1 VRCTWTPRQRIT
13 SCGKLPVS
21 LCVVGIALKRPLLPS
36 LFWRS
41 SKHSFQETG
50 ILNQINRLRFEG
62 EDTTP
67 PAATSVM
74 AEPSSGAV
82 DNVSAE
88 SKARD
93 ADPTS
98 VAEQASGLAV
108 NISRSEDGV
117 TKVGGSS
124 RSPSAKTS
132 PHSRSSTTA
141 ASAKE
146 TLGTAASTRSEATSA
161 LQSPLRS
168 SRGTSAPA
176 TFDSRRDGSSP
187 GDPLNISGFT
197 ASSANSPFYSPVAH
211 YQYPSYSPGD
221 MQGNTAVA
229 YGTRSGGPENYVAH
243 MGTGIRAH
251 TPTCDAQLI
260 GASPEEAT
268 STDTGTHMYGRAT
281 GYSAGRVSA
290 AEARARVL
298 SGLLFSNTSSPGS
311 KTSGGVGAAGST
323 VVPTSTLTRVNSR
336 NALNALAALK
346 AASPPVA
353 VNGVGQLKSSNTTA
367 AKLVPVLSPIKKV
380 TSHSSISSSLGS
392 NSFLAAQYFSHNAT
406 ARSRSHSKVDEHD
419 YAFDIRALLADSPS
433 VAPAP
438 LIPSSAYAPGHQY
451 LYGSASSDA
460 CPSPLTANN
469 SANTSNCN
477 SRARSRGSSFNA
489 SYVQSGAYAH
499 TINESALMSRLHA
512 GSTSAVVSALRDG
525 GTPQQ
530 GTTSAAGSVKVRVSP
545 AHNSAPSST
554 EHSPSSAHKQSQSK
568 DSSRGHHDPGAVWTG
583 QAEVS
588 ASATLPQCL
597 PEERGYDYPSQYPPA
612 PNDCSSTRS
621 ASPAPSFASSLSSYD
636 SVPRELRG
644 LVETGSEA
652 AAALSAEDSD
662 KLALQY
668 CE

>member
-1 VRCTWTPRQRIT
+1 
-13 SCGKLPVS
+13 
-21 LCVVGIALKRPLLPS
+21 
-36 LFWRS
+36 
-41 SKHSFQETG
+41 
-50 ILNQINRLRFEG
+50 
-62 EDTTP
+62 
-67 PAATSVM
+67 M
-74 AEPSSGAV
+74 
-82 DNVSAE
+82 
-88 SKARD
+88 
-93 ADPTS
+93 
-98 VAEQASGLAV
+98 V
-108 NISRSEDGV
+108 NINRSEDGV

-132 PHSRSSTTA
+132 PHSRPSTA
-141 ASAKE
+141 AASGKE
-146 TLGTAASTRSEATSA
+146 VLGTAASTRSEATSA
-161 LQSPLRS
+161 LQSPMRS

-221 MQGNTAVA
+221 MQGNAAVA
-229 YGTRSGGPENYVAH
+229 YGARGGGEDYVAH

-260 GASPEEAT
+260 GTSPEEGT
-268 STDTGTHMYGRAT
+268 STDTGTHVYARAT
-281 GYSAGRVSA
+281 GYTGGRVSA

-298 SGLLFSNTSSPGS
+298 SGLLYSNTSSPGS
-311 KTSGGVGAAGST
+311 KTSGGVGAAGSA

-346 AASPPVA
+346 AASPPVSTTSTA
-353 VNGVGQLKSSNTTA
+353 VQLKPSNSTGT
-367 AKLVPVLSPIKKV
+367 KIVPVLSPIKKV

-392 NSFLAAQYFSHNAT
+392 NSFLAAQFFSHNPT

-438 LIPSSAYAPGHQY
+438 LIPSSAYAPNYQY

-489 SYVQSGAYAH
+489 SYVQSGGYAH

-512 GSTSAVVSALRDG
+512 NAGSSSAAVSALRDG

-530 GTTSAAGSVKVRVSP
+530 GTTSATGSVKVRVSP

-554 EHSPSSAHKQSQSK
+554 EHSPSSAHKQQLPK
-568 DSSRGHHDPGAVWTG
+568 DSSRGYNDPGAVWSG
-583 QAEVS
+583 QAGPLGWDPQGVCNTEAS
-588 ASATLPQCL
+588 ASATLSQDL
-597 PEERGYDYPSQYPPA
+597 PEEPGYGYPSQYPPV

>member
-1 VRCTWTPRQRIT
+1 LYLRY
-13 SCGKLPVS
+13 
-21 LCVVGIALKRPLLPS
+21 
-36 LFWRS
+36 S

-62 EDTTP
+62 EDAVP
-67 PAATSVM
+67 PATSVT
-74 AEPSSGAV
+74 AELSSGAG

-88 SKARD
+88 CKTRD

-98 VAEQASGLAV
+98 VAEQARGLAV

-132 PHSRSSTTA
+132 PHSRPSTA
-141 ASAKE
+141 AASGKD
-146 TLGTAASTRSEATSA
+146 TLGTAASTRSDATSA

-176 TFDSRRDGSSP
+176 TFDSRRGGSSP

-229 YGTRSGGPENYVAH
+229 YGTRGGGAEDYVAH
-243 MGTGIRAH
+243 METGIRAH
-251 TPTCDAQLI
+251 TPTCDALLI
-260 GASPEEAT
+260 GTSPEDAT
-268 STDTGTHMYGRAT
+268 STDTGTHVYARAT
-281 GYSAGRVSA
+281 GYSGGRVSA

-298 SGLLFSNTSSPGS
+298 SGLLYSNTSSPGS

-346 AASPPVA
+346 AASPPVSTTSTA
-353 VNGVGQLKSSNTTA
+353 VQLKSSNSTGT
-367 AKLVPVLSPIKKV
+367 KIVPVLSPIKKV

-438 LIPSSAYAPGHQY
+438 LIPSSAYAPGYQY

-512 GSTSAVVSALRDG
+512 NAGSSSAAVSALRDG

-530 GTTSAAGSVKVRVSP
+530 GASSATGSVKVRVSP
-545 AHNSAPSST
+545 AQAASLPSST

-568 DSSRGHHDPGAVWTG
+568 DGSRGHHDPGAAWSG
-583 QAEVS
+583 QAGALGWDAQGVCNAEMS
-588 ASATLPQCL
+588 ASATLPQCP
-597 PEERGYDYPSQYPPA
+597 PEEPGYDYPSQYPPA

>member
-1 VRCTWTPRQRIT
+1 
-13 SCGKLPVS
+13 
-21 LCVVGIALKRPLLPS
+21 
-36 LFWRS
+36 
-41 SKHSFQETG
+41 
-50 ILNQINRLRFEG
+50 
-62 EDTTP
+62 
-67 PAATSVM
+67 
-74 AEPSSGAV
+74 
-82 DNVSAE
+82 
-88 SKARD
+88 
-93 ADPTS
+93 
-98 VAEQASGLAV
+98 VAEQARGLAD

-132 PHSRSSTTA
+132 PHSRPSTA
-141 ASAKE
+141 AASGKE
-146 TLGTAASTRSEATSA
+146 TLGTAASTRSDATSA

-229 YGTRSGGPENYVAH
+229 YGSRGGGAEDYVAH

-260 GASPEEAT
+260 GTSPEEGT
-268 STDTGTHMYGRAT
+268 STDTGTHMYVRPT
-281 GYSAGRVSA
+281 GYSGGRVSA

-298 SGLLFSNTSSPGS
+298 SGLLYSNTSSPGS

-346 AASPPVA
+346 AASPPVSSTSTA
-353 VNGVGQLKSSNTTA
+353 VQLKSSNSTGT
-367 AKLVPVLSPIKKV
+367 KIVPVLSPIKKV

-392 NSFLAAQYFSHNAT
+392 NSFLAAQYFTHNPT

-438 LIPSSAYAPGHQY
+438 LIPSSAYAPSYQY

-489 SYVQSGAYAH
+489 SYVQTGAYAH

-512 GSTSAVVSALRDG
+512 NAGSSSAAVSALRDG

-530 GTTSAAGSVKVRVSP
+530 GTTSATGSVKVRVSP
-545 AHNSAPSST
+545 AHNSTPSST
-554 EHSPSSAHKQSQSK
+554 EHSPSSAHKQQLSK
-568 DSSRGHHDPGAVWTG
+568 DSSRAHHDPGAAWSG
-583 QAEVS
+583 QAGALGWDTQGVCNAETS
-588 ASATLPQCL
+588 ASAALPQCL
-597 PEERGYDYPSQYPPA
+597 PREPGYEGYEYPSQYPPA

>member
-1 VRCTWTPRQRIT
+1 
-13 SCGKLPVS
+13 
-21 LCVVGIALKRPLLPS
+21 
-36 LFWRS
+36 
-41 SKHSFQETG
+41 
-50 ILNQINRLRFEG
+50 
-62 EDTTP
+62 
-67 PAATSVM
+67 
-74 AEPSSGAV
+74 
-82 DNVSAE
+82 
-88 SKARD
+88 
-93 ADPTS
+93 
-98 VAEQASGLAV
+98 VAEQARGLAV

-132 PHSRSSTTA
+132 PHSRPSTA
-141 ASAKE
+141 AASGKE
-146 TLGTAASTRSEATSA
+146 TLGTAASTRSDATSA

-221 MQGNTAVA
+221 MQGNTAAA
-229 YGTRSGGPENYVAH
+229 YGARGGGAEDYVAH

-260 GASPEEAT
+260 GTSPEEAT
-268 STDTGTHMYGRAT
+268 STDTGTHVYARAT
-281 GYSAGRVSA
+281 GYSGGRVSA

-298 SGLLFSNTSSPGS
+298 SGLLYSNTSSPGS

-323 VVPTSTLTRVNSR
+323 VVPTNTLTRVNSR

-346 AASPPVA
+346 AASPPVSTTSTA
-353 VNGVGQLKSSNTTA
+353 VQLKSSNSTGT
-367 AKLVPVLSPIKKV
+367 KIVPVLSPIKKV

-438 LIPSSAYAPGHQY
+438 LIPSSAYAPGYQY

-489 SYVQSGAYAH
+489 SYVQSGGYAH

-512 GSTSAVVSALRDG
+512 NAGSSSAAVSALRDG

-530 GTTSAAGSVKVRVSP
+530 GTSSATGSVKVRVSP
-545 AHNSAPSST
+545 AQAASLPSST
-554 EHSPSSAHKQSQSK
+554 EHSPSSGHKQQLPK
-568 DSSRGHHDPGAVWTG
+568 DSSRGQHDPGAAWSG
-583 QAEVS
+583 QAGALGWDTQGVYNTEAS
-588 ASATLPQCL
+588 ASATLSQCL